1 MSDLHITHD
10 QALTQARRSGM
21 LNDPPRPFPIDR
33 PAKGEAAPEIN
44 ANLPDEVLEPV
55 AFAEA
60 KAKAENPPPVL
71 ERWQRPPGCRIL
83 KSNAPYS
90 MTFGKIE
97 LGSDR
102 APGVCVPTG
111 KLTASDMAAPL
122 FVRKRA
128 NTHRAPFFEFSEA
141 DIVTLLG
148 QETFVRALQRGVY
161 EWATEIPRSCYTRE
175 ELLEILIASLRASKA
190 ELEHNLETATSPSK

>member
-1 MSDLHITHD
+1 
-10 QALTQARRSGM
+10 M
-21 LNDPPRPFPIDR
+21 LNDLPRPFPIDR
-33 PAKGEAAPEIN
+33 PAKTEAPEIN
-44 ANLPDEVLEPV
+44 ANLPDEVLEPA

-90 MTFGKIE
+90 VTYGKVE
-97 LGSDR
+97 LGSNR
-102 APGVCVPTG
+102 APGVTVPKG
-111 KLTASDMAAPL
+111 QYSASEMNAPL
-122 FVRKRA
+122 FARKRE

-161 EWATEIPRSCYTRE
+161 EWAETIPRSCYTRE
-175 ELLEILIASLRASKA
+175 ELLEMEISFLRASKA
-190 ELEHNLETATSPSK
+190 ALEHTLETATSPSK